1 MTLRSLWTQHE
12 AWLSLIAIFISPC
25 FHHNLVLYHMFC
37 PRYAFFLLYF
47 FLGCSPF
54 ILFHRS
60 YNKSF
65 PHWVQMGRSLH
76 KLHWLNP
83 KFSGKVM
90 FEMADGCAYGAIL
103 RLEQNSGYRL
113 FRVEQRSPRITR
125 ISRFSKEWKSFA
137 IDIVPKKSKNYPFE
151 SRAHRTWTI
160 PDLRSIRARNDL
172 IKTISHV
179 NHFLTETALVPP
191 LIVLTSALSRS
202 FSLKGQNKV
211 QKVVIRGQVESDNG
225 CRWYCL
231 DRVPKGIS
239 QVSRRLEV
247 DQQRALNY
255 QLSSGTSCTHFTR
268 VTKCKGY
275 EDTVGFFGTG
285 TFLIFPASAQQCL

>member
-90 FEMADGCAYGAIL
+90 FEMAHGCAYGAIL

-113 FRVEQRSPRITR
+113 FRVEQRSPSQRIVTKNFSIFEGMKKFCYGHSAQKKQNLQSPSNMNDNR
-125 ISRFSKEWKSFA
+125 SSIDSSPGSSPPERPDQNNIACQPFSDLTYPRTTSDGAFFRFVTLF
-137 IDIVPKKSKNYPFE
+137 Y
-151 SRAHRTWTI
+151 
-160 PDLRSIRARNDL
+160 
-172 IKTISHV
+172 
-179 NHFLTETALVPP
+179 
-191 LIVLTSALSRS
+191 
-202 FSLKGQNKV
+202 SLKGQNKV
-211 QKVVIRGQVESDNG
+211 QKVVIRGQVQVRQWLSVILSRPG
-225 CRWYCL
+225 RS
-231 DRVPKGIS
+231 KGIS

-247 DQQRALNY
+247 DNKQCALNY
-255 QLSSGTSCTHFTR
+255 QLSSGTSAHTSPGSR
-268 VTKCKGY
+268 K
-275 EDTVGFFGTG
+275 
-285 TFLIFPASAQQCL
+285 A